1 MGLDAQSAMTSPALD
16 RRRTGPP
23 ARTADANWF
32 VWVWGP
38 DAEALVE
45 RAARHRQD
53 ATLDAPTVVRG
64 GDFGLAYAPG
74 SRASLRNESACAAA
88 GDLVALIVGRV
99 DDWGPLEG
107 ATAAAT
113 PREPD
118 EPRPRWLRRLHT
130 AQPRGDWLDH
140 LSGTFATLIYD
151 RREGALYVGRD
162 PLRGQAVFWHRGP
175 GGRLILSS
183 HLETLLALPDIS
195 PRLNEHELFRYLFLN
210 AASDG
215 PATPV
220 ASINLVRADERM
232 RFDPSGER
240 CVSRWR
246 PTVAEVRGSDEEV
259 VRELRR
265 RLEMAIGTATRAA
278 RHPAVALSGGVDSS
292 ALAALLARQHHATTI
307 TTHSVVYPEFA
318 AERARVETF
327 LRTAPVEGRLITPT
341 PEEFAADFETLVRVT
356 ELPFHHPGYYSHFRA
371 YESAAAAG
379 ADVLLVGEGADNSLG
394 ARGKFAAAL
403 ILDVGRTEGWARAIR
418 EARLLARDRGW
429 TYLVGSPLLSLVPGP
444 VRTRLWARYSGA
456 TMPSAWKTRFG
467 PVPREPRW
475 RDELTATLTA
485 QLSPMFATE
494 LLGFERMAAHFGVE
508 IQFPF
513 LDPSVTE
520 WVLGLAPRLRIRN
533 GRLKWALRAA
543 LAGLVPDDIRLNRG
557 KVGFTFPFRTWA
569 AGRLRGFL
577 REVLRDAAHREY
589 ADGDLHLRRFEAYL
603 TRPTWLHEAA
613 LWRIVNLEAWRRLVL
628 ERGTLPAR
636 WFEA

>member
-1 MGLDAQSAMTSPALD
+1 MTSAALD
-16 RRRTGPP
+16 QRRTVPP

-53 ATLDAPTVVRG
+53 ATRGAPTVVRG

-107 ATAAAT
+107 ATATAT

-356 ELPFHHPGYYSHFRA
+356 ELPFHHPGYYSPFRA

-379 ADVLLVGEGADNSLG
+379 AEVLLSGIGAGTVLGELV
-394 ARGKFAAAL
+394 RHVPFL
-403 ILDVGRTEGWARAIR
+403 IRDLNRTEGVGRALG
-418 EARLLARDRGW
+418 EARHLVQGRGW
-429 TYLVGSPLLSLVPGP
+429 PFLLGYPLLSIVPGP
-444 VRTRLWARYSGA
+444 VRTRLWERYSGA

-467 PVPREPRW
+467 PVPRHQRW
-475 RDELTATLTA
+475 GGDLATSVA
-485 QLSPMFATE
+485 AEISPTLAPE
-494 LLGFERMAAHFGVE
+494 ILGYDRMGTHFGVE
-508 IQFPF
+508 IRYPF
-513 LDPSVTE
+513 LDHGVME
-520 WVLGLAPRLRIRN
+520 WLLGLAPRLRLRN
-533 GRLKWALRAA
+533 GYMKWVLRASV
-543 LAGLVPDDIRLNRG
+543 AGLVPDEIRLNRG
-557 KVGFTFPFRTWA
+557 KLGFTFPFRTWA

-589 ADGDLHLRRFEAYL
+589 ADGDLHLRRFDAYL
-603 TRPTWLHEAA
+603 TRPTWMHEAA
-613 LWRIVNLEAWRRLVL
+613 IWRIVNLEAWRRLVL
-628 ERGTLPAR
+628 ERDTLPAR